1 MESWNDVI
9 RHCIKSASN
18 TDIEELLSHKE
29 AGTYSGKCIRAC
41 IFEKGGVVCTIF
53 SEDISNTTIFFIL
66 YMILLK
72 TISPFLK

>member
-29 AGTYSGKCIRAC
+29 ASTYSGKCIRAC
-41 IFEKGGVVCTIF
+41 IFEKGGVVRTIF
-53 SEDISNTTIFFIL
+53 SEDTSNTTNLFL
-66 YMILLK
+66 YCLI
-72 TISPFLK
+72 